1 MDFKFFRVVR
11 IIGLVGIKLNL
22 TIQLSYHAS
31 SKCINLSLKLYVMR
45 KWLMLTTGRFS
56 LRRMETTK
64 PRMTTP
70 PPPETKKHHFSPL

>member
-45 KWLMLTTGRFS
+45 KWLMLTTG
-56 LRRMETTK
+56 
-64 PRMTTP
+64 
-70 PPPETKKHHFSPL
+70 